1 VCVQIHFWCALFQA
15 LEQDEALIRSSEREA
30 QFMKNAM
37 LIGTGAL
44 LLLFGISA
52 PAYAQEQH
60 DPQEQPAKPP
70 DTKPSTHDERPQA
83 EPPKTPDDRPRPDN
97 AAKPPKETEHK
108 PNAQRADD
116 RKGAQHAGNG
126 RIPDDKYR
134 AHFGREHT
142 FHVGHPVIVEGRPR
156 FTYGGYSFVIAQA
169 WPAGWGYDDDVYVV
183 DGNGVYYLVDLAHPG
198 VQLEL
203 QIVL

>member
-1 VCVQIHFWCALFQA
+1 
-15 LEQDEALIRSSEREA
+15 
-30 QFMKNAM
+30 MKNAM
-37 LIGTGAL
+37 FIGTRAL

-52 PAYAQEQH
+52 PAFAQEQH

-70 DTKPSTHDERPQA
+70 ADKPDAKPADKPHA
-83 EPPKTPDDRPRPDN
+83 EPPKTPDDKPRPDN
-97 AAKPPKETEHK
+97 AAKPPKQQEAK
-108 PNAQRADD
+108 PAAQRPEDAQ
-116 RKGAQHAGNG
+116 RNNNNQHAGNQ
-126 RIPDDKYR
+126 RIPDDKYK

-142 FHVGHPVIVEGRPR
+142 FHVGHPAIVEGRPR
-156 FTYGGYSFVIAQA
+156 FQYGGYSFVIAQA

-183 DGNGVYYLVDLAHPG
+183 DVNGAYYLVDLAHPG

>member
-1 VCVQIHFWCALFQA
+1 
-15 LEQDEALIRSSEREA
+15 
-30 QFMKNAM
+30 MKYAM

-52 PAYAQEQH
+52 PAYAQVQH
-60 DPQEQPAKPP
+60 DAQEQPAKPP
-70 DTKPSTHDERPQA
+70 DTKPRTHDEHPQA

-97 AAKPPKETEHK
+97 AAKSPKETGHK
-108 PNAQRADD
+108 QD
-116 RKGAQHAGNG
+116 AQHAQDVKAAPHAENR

-142 FHVGHPVIVEGRPR
+142 FHLGHPVVVEGRPR
-156 FTYGGYSFVIAQA
+156 FTYGGYSFIIAQV
-169 WPAGWGYDDDVYVV
+169 WPAGWGYDDDVYVIEV
-183 DGNGVYYLVDLAHPG
+183 NGVYYLVDVAHPG

-203 QIVL
+203 QVVL

>member
-1 VCVQIHFWCALFQA
+1 
-15 LEQDEALIRSSEREA
+15 
-30 QFMKNAM
+30 MKNAM

-44 LLLFGISA
+44 MLLFGLSA
-52 PAYAQEQH
+52 PAFAQEQH
-60 DPQEQPAKPP
+60 DPQDQPAKPS
-70 DTKPSTHDERPQA
+70 DAKPATHDEHPQA

-97 AAKPPKETEHK
+97 AAKQPKDTERK
-108 PNAQRADD
+108 PDAQRPEDAQ
-116 RKGAQHAGNG
+116 RNQHAGNQ
-126 RIPDDKYR
+126 RIPDDKFR

-156 FTYGGYSFVIAQA
+156 FQYGGYSFIIAQP
-169 WPAGWGYDDDVYVV
+169 WPAGWGYDDNVYVV
-183 DGNGVYYLVDLAHPG
+183 DVNGVYYLVDLAHPG